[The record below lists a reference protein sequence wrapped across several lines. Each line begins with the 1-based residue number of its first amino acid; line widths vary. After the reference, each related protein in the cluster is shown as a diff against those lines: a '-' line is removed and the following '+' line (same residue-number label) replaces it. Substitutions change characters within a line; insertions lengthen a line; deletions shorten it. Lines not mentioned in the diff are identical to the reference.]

1 MSPLMQAESE
11 LRANKQVIKY
21 NQLAKCREALL
32 PMSMLEPGLVLQ
44 SVPKG
49 HSASAK
55 VTHLTARHLLKP
67 FAECLS
73 ACNRTTDKRRT
84 PACMA

>member
-1 MSPLMQAESE
+1 MQADSE
-11 LRANKQVIKY
+11 LQASKHIIMDSQV
-21 NQLAKCREALL
+21 AKIREALL
-32 PMSMLEPGLVLQ
+32 SMSSLDPGLVLQ

-55 VTHLTARHLLKP
+55 VTYLIARHLLKS

-84 PACMA
+84 PAYVA

>member
-1 MSPLMQAESE
+1 MQAESE
-11 LRANKQVIKY
+11 LKANKGVIRDSQV
-21 NQLAKCREALL
+21 AKCREALL
-32 PMSMLEPGLVLQ
+32 SMSILEPGLVLQ

-55 VTHLTARHLLKP
+55 VTYLIARHLLRP
-67 FAECLS
+67 LAECPS

-84 PACMA
+84 PACVA

>member
-73 ACNRTTDKRRT
+73 ACNRTRDKHRNT
-84 PACMA
+84 ACVA